1 MVSKNSVFFRQGPG
15 GLFFR
20 FLAFWGGK
28 RLRKVDKNGNKW
40 VSKRVLQSRCFF
52 ITFFMNFR
60 CFLVVIFCIFFV
72 GAFSNDG
79 WFRKVRHTRKV
90 WFYLVKLMIFKFRV
104 FLQNDPKNDF
114 RVEFRCRKE
123 KNLWSKLPRKNDAKK
138 RGKIMKNVEK
148 SMPKWSAAKKSLRK
162 ANFPAFLWILVKFGL
177 PRGGQNRQK
186 IVKVRPKA
194 GSKKS
199 SKKRRFGR
207 PPWSKEVQGSL
218 ILWPAGAP
226 TSKYN
231 IQYIRH
237 SVFHSS
243 YYIHIGSTRLCTMR
257 CGGFQRPG
265 GP

>member
-20 FLAFWGGK
+20 FLAFFGGK

-104 FLQNDPKNDF
+104 FLQNDPKTDF

-199 SKKRRFGR
+199 LKKRRFGR
-207 PPWSKEVQGSL
+207 PPWSNEVQGSL
-218 ILWPAGAP
+218 
-226 TSKYN
+226 
-231 IQYIRH
+231 
-237 SVFHSS
+237 
-243 YYIHIGSTRLCTMR
+243 
-257 CGGFQRPG
+257 
-265 GP
+265 